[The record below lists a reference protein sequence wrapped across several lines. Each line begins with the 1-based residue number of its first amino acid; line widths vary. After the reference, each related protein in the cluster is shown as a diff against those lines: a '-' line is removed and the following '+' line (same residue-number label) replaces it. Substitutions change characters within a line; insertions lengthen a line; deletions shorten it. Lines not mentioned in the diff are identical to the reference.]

1 MIPEIDRIRTLLTA
15 AGCAWTRPRAQVL
28 AVLTAVAHPLRVEE
42 IHRRLGDPR
51 INLSSV
57 YRALHLF
64 HRLNVVR
71 RLQLGDGAARYEL
84 AEAYRGHHHH
94 LVCDACGRIE
104 DVSRCP
110 LEGRDLG
117 AALGAAA
124 AFAVRSHSLELFG
137 LCGSCARGDGG
148 GGVAA
153 GRP

>member
-1 MIPEIDRIRTLLTA
+1 MAPEIERIKSLLSTS
-15 AGCAWTRPRAQVL
+15 GRAWTRPRSQVL
-28 AVLTAVAHPLRVEE
+28 AVLTAVPHPLRVEE
-42 IHRRLGDPR
+42 IHRRLGDRR

-71 RLQLGDGAARYEL
+71 RLQLGEGASRYEL

-110 LEGRDLG
+110 LEGDALRTVG
-117 AALGAAA
+117 AGL
-124 AFAVRSHSLELFG
+124 AVRAHSLELFG
-137 LCGSCARGDGG
+137 LCRRCLRKGGAAAGGARG
-148 GGVAA
+148 
-153 GRP
+153 R